1 MTNNSKNINNTTKNN
16 NTTAVEKENKMN
28 NISNI
33 TKNVPAKKTTVE
45 IIAETNRDGV
55 TLEYLAIDGVKIG
68 TMGYTSQSDK
78 EAAIRFIQRIVDN
91 SDNTGYALYNEIMQA
106 CMTGAAMTEEGIE
119 AYDSEEVEIDGVPI
133 IINYQAQK
141 AYVGVN
147 MELEAIADL
156 EDLDCK
162 LPAEAVKALLV
173 ERCKTKIAEMMAE
186 EEADE
191 YDAPEVPSRPIRA
204 LVDKMRASLGE
215 YDEDDDDEDCGA
227 VILGIRME

>member
-16 NTTAVEKENKMN
+16 TVNEEKEIKNM
-28 NISNI
+28 SNI

-68 TMGYTSQSDK
+68 TMGYTSQADK

-91 SDNTGYALYNEIMQA
+91 SDNTGYALYNEIMMA

-141 AYVGVN
+141 AYIGIN
-147 MELEAIADL
+147 TELEAIADL

-173 ERCKTKIAEMMAE
+173 ERCKTWIATKKAEAEAALEEYDWNE
-186 EEADE
+186 EEDDE
-191 YDAPEVPSRPIRA
+191 YY
-204 LVDKMRASLGE
+204 GW
-215 YDEDDDDEDCGA
+215 
-227 VILGIRME
+227 

>member
-1 MTNNSKNINNTTKNN
+1 MTTTSKNTTINNTKNN
-16 NTTAVEKENKMN
+16 IANEEKEIKNM
-28 NISNI
+28 SNI

-68 TMGYTSQSDK
+68 TMGYTSQADK

-141 AYVGVN
+141 AYIGVN
-147 MELEAIADL
+147 TELQVIADL

-162 LPAEAVKALLV
+162 LPSEAVKALLV
-173 ERCKTKIAEMMAE
+173 ERCKTWIAEMKAE
-186 EEADE
+186 AEAAMEE
-191 YDAPEVPSRPIRA
+191 YD
-204 LVDKMRASLGE
+204 DG
-215 YDEDDDDEDCGA
+215 DDDDDWEDEDGGA
-227 VILGIRME
+227 VVYGIYMR